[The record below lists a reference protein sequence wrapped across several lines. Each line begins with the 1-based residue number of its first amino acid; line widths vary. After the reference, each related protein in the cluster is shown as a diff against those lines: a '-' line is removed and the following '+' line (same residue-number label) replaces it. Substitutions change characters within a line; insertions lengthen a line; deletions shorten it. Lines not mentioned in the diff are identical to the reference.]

1 MNKIGFIG
9 LGNMGKGM
17 AINLSKNN
25 LKIFG
30 YDINEESFSQLIK
43 NNITKCNDIKKIVE
57 QSEIIITM
65 LPDGKIVKAV
75 WEEIFKYNPI
85 NKIIIDCSTIDLKT
99 SIEIQTHANKINIET
114 LDAPVSGGVM
124 GADNG
129 SLTFMVGGEE
139 STYKKTKFLFDI
151 MGKNSILCGAIGA
164 GQSIKMCN
172 NMLLAITMTGLG
184 ESLKL
189 AKNLNLDISKFYN
202 VLSTSSASC
211 WAINNYFPIKGIGP
225 TSPADNDFNG
235 GFSSMLMLK
244 DLGLAIEAG
253 KASKTNLNFGK
264 QAKNNFEKIVNADK
278 GDLDFSNII
287 NNLDQLN

>member
-1 MNKIGFIG
+1 MKKIGFIG

-25 LKIFG
+25 LEIHGFDIDQTIF
-30 YDINEESFSQLIK
+30 QKLK
-43 NNITKCNDIKKIVE
+43 NTGIQKFNDIKTLTK
-57 QSEIIITM
+57 QSDIIITM
-65 LPDGKIVKAV
+65 LPDGKASNNV
-75 WEEIFKYNPI
+75 WLEIIKHSKPGQYL
-85 NKIIIDCSTIDLKT
+85 IDCSTIDVKT
-99 SIEIQTHANKINIET
+99 SISIQKKASEKNLFT
-114 LDAPVSGGVM
+114 LDAPVSGGVI

-225 TSPADNDFNG
+225 SSPADNDFNG
-235 GFSSMLMLK
+235 GFSSRLMLK
-244 DLGLAIEAG
+244 DLGLAIEAA

-264 QAKNNFEKIVNADK
+264 QAKDNFEKIVNAGK

-287 NNLDQLN
+287 NNLD